1 MFSKLFDKSL
11 TKYVKSKY
19 FDNITSELPKTL
31 IEIFV
36 VVIIISIVLLFFLL
50 EKNIDDLI
58 PILSMFAIGSIR
70 IMPSINRVAVASH
83 NMKFYGETISELSFD
98 LDYLVL

>member
-1 MFSKLFDKSL
+1 ML
-11 TKYVKSKY
+11 
-19 FDNITSELPKTL
+19 
-31 IEIFV
+31 
-36 VVIIISIVLLFFLL
+36 LL
-50 EKNIDDLI
+50 EKNVETLI

-98 LDYLVL
+98 LDYFNFAKDKNKIKKIFQ